1 MAITS
6 ITVGVTHNVGNYESV
21 KIEATASICEEC
33 NYDEQKNELIEK
45 LIELKEL
52 SKTLL
57 NGNQLTTK
65 PAFAPK
71 PNQAQEV
78 VTEPVKPTFAPNP
91 TKPNQAQG
99 VVPEQAKP
107 TFAPKQPAVPK
118 NPFAKKPEQAQ
129 QVTTQSTKPPF

>member
-1 MAITS
+1 MA

-52 SKTLL
+52 SKSLL

-78 VTEPVKPTFAPNP
+78 VTEPVKPTFAP
-91 TKPNQAQG
+91 KLNQAQE
-99 VVPEQAKP
+99 VVAEPVKP
-107 TFAPKQPAVPK
+107 TFAPKPSGLPK

-129 QVTTQSTKPPF
+129 QVIAESTKLPF

>member
-33 NYDEQKNELIEK
+33 NYDEQKNDLIEK

-57 NGNQLTTK
+57 NGNQITTK

-78 VTEPVKPTFAPNP
+78 VTEPVKPTFAPKLN
-91 TKPNQAQG
+91 KAQE
-99 VVPEQAKP
+99 VVAEPVKP
-107 TFAPKQPAVPK
+107 TFAPKQSGLPK

>member
-57 NGNQLTTK
+57 NGNQITTE
-65 PAFAPK
+65 PAFAP
-71 PNQAQEV
+71 
-78 VTEPVKPTFAPNP
+78 
-91 TKPNQAQG
+91 KPNQAQG

-107 TFAPKQPAVPK
+107 TFAPNPTKPNQAQEVVTEQAKPTFAAKQPAVPR

>member
-65 PAFAPK
+65 PTFAPNPTK

-78 VTEPVKPTFAPNP
+78 VTEPVKPTFAP
-91 TKPNQAQG
+91 KLNQAQE
-99 VVPEQAKP
+99 VVAEPVKP
-107 TFAPKQPAVPK
+107 TFAPKPSGLPK

>member
-52 SKTLL
+52 SKSLL
-57 NGNQLTTK
+57 NGNQITTK
-65 PAFAPK
+65 PAFAP
-71 PNQAQEV
+71 
-78 VTEPVKPTFAPNP
+78 
-91 TKPNQAQG
+91 KPNQAQG

-107 TFAPKQPAVPK
+107 TFAPKPSGLPK

>member
-21 KIEATASICEEC
+21 RIEATASICEEC
-33 NYDEQKNELIEK
+33 NYDEQKNDLIEK

-57 NGNQLTTK
+57 NGNQITTK

-78 VTEPVKPTFAPNP
+78 VTEPVKPTFAPKLN
-91 TKPNQAQG
+91 KAQE
-99 VVPEQAKP
+99 VVAEPVKP
-107 TFAPKQPAVPK
+107 TFAPKQSGLPK

-129 QVTTQSTKPPF
+129 QVTTQSTEPPF

>member
-33 NYDEQKNELIEK
+33 NYDEQKNDLIEK

-57 NGNQLTTK
+57 NGNQITTK

-78 VTEPVKPTFAPNP
+78 VTEPVKPTFAPKLN
-91 TKPNQAQG
+91 KAQE
-99 VVPEQAKP
+99 VVAEPVKP
-107 TFAPKQPAVPK
+107 TFAPKQSGLPK

-129 QVTTQSTKPPF
+129 QVTTQSTEPPF

>member
-57 NGNQLTTK
+57 SGTQLTTK

-78 VTEPVKPTFAPNP
+78 VTEPLKPAFAPKLNQAQEVVAEPVKPTFAP
-91 TKPNQAQG
+91 KPSG
-99 VVPEQAKP
+99 L
-107 TFAPKQPAVPK
+107 PK

-129 QVTTQSTKPPF
+129 QVIAESTKPPF

>member
-33 NYDEQKNELIEK
+33 NYDEQKNDLIEK

-57 NGNQLTTK
+57 NGNQITTK

-78 VTEPVKPTFAPNP
+78 VTEPVKPTFAP
-91 TKPNQAQG
+91 KLNQAQE
-99 VVPEQAKP
+99 VVAEQAKP
-107 TFAPKQPAVPK
+107 TFAPKQPVVPK

>member
-1 MAITS
+1 
-6 ITVGVTHNVGNYESV
+6 VGVTHNVGNYESV

-33 NYDEQKNELIEK
+33 NYDEQKNDLIEK

-57 NGNQLTTK
+57 NGNQITTK

-78 VTEPVKPTFAPNP
+78 VTEPVKPTFAP
-91 TKPNQAQG
+91 KLNQAQE
-99 VVPEQAKP
+99 VVAEPVKP
-107 TFAPKQPAVPK
+107 TFAPKPSVVPK

-129 QVTTQSTKPPF
+129 QVTTQSTEPPF

>member
-57 NGNQLTTK
+57 NGNQITTK

-78 VTEPVKPTFAPNP
+78 VTEPVKPTFAP
-91 TKPNQAQG
+91 KLNQAQE
-99 VVPEQAKP
+99 VVAEQAKP
-107 TFAPKQPAVPK
+107 TFAPKQPVVPK

>member
-65 PAFAPK
+65 PTFAPK

-78 VTEPVKPTFAPNP
+78 VTE
-91 TKPNQAQG
+91 
-99 VVPEQAKP
+99 QAKP
-107 TFAPKQPAVPK
+107 TFAPKPNQAQEVVAEPVKPTFAPKQSGLPK